1 MPNFSGYED
10 TRKKSVDGPNLME
23 NTKINKSLYALQNVV
38 YALSVNES
46 HVPYRESKLTRM
58 LQDSFGGM
66 NQILMVTCLVR
77 LMLFLL
83 FSLWGFLV
91 FGLLNIFSVVVTF
104 NLFDVE
110 SIFLPRHHLLC
121 KFSFSVISTGFY
133 KFHKENQKFSKTN
146 RPFCIEEWKTHWCF
160 FYCEETNQLP
170 SAFLW

>member
-1 MPNFSGYED
+1 MLIPIFSGYED
-10 TRKKSVDGPNLME
+10 TRKKSADGPNLME

-83 FSLWGFLV
+83 FSL
-91 FGLLNIFSVVVTF
+91 
-104 NLFDVE
+104 
-110 SIFLPRHHLLC
+110 
-121 KFSFSVISTGFY
+121 
-133 KFHKENQKFSKTN
+133 
-146 RPFCIEEWKTHWCF
+146 
-160 FYCEETNQLP
+160 
-170 SAFLW
+170 

>member
-1 MPNFSGYED
+1 MLIPKFSGYED
-10 TRKKSVDGPNLME
+10 TRKKSADGPNLME

-83 FSLWGFLV
+83 FSL
-91 FGLLNIFSVVVTF
+91 
-104 NLFDVE
+104 
-110 SIFLPRHHLLC
+110 
-121 KFSFSVISTGFY
+121 
-133 KFHKENQKFSKTN
+133 
-146 RPFCIEEWKTHWCF
+146 
-160 FYCEETNQLP
+160 
-170 SAFLW
+170 